1 MGRRCGR
8 GGAYINRS
16 ARAIRQTN
24 ITEEVQCTTYFTN
37 TRGNDFF
44 VAMAGRKG
52 RLELA
57 QITNK
62 KKSEK
67 IKWEDLLA
75 NATRELYGRSARTR
89 KTWITDRDKEAFL
102 QKLFSDAKNINPRRP
117 EEISKNIVDVNEKVY
132 LNHEKGQDETKGKDE
147 TEHKDKTKV
156 TIVNTVENTEGHNY
170 QQSTTS
176 GVEWGVDAKIGLQF
190 GLPAFGGVKPEIGGS
205 FKKTSLKTETFE
217 KKSENKVTQA
227 AHHEE
232 EVEIPAGSK
241 VTVNMTSYRVRYK
254 LDYTMEYKIAKSAK
268 IRISFQ
274 RYGFSLPCC
283 RNSGV
288 LTASQVMRDLP
299 GYREDEEF
307 VYFTQEGELRWIADR
322 MEVEKTVEP
331 L

>member
-8 GGAYINRS
+8 GGAYINRC
-16 ARAIRQTN
+16 ARVIRQTN
-24 ITEEVQCTTYFTN
+24 ITEEVQRTTYFTN

-147 TEHKDKTKV
+147 TERKDKTKV

-205 FKKTSLKTETFE
+205 FKKTRLKTETFE

-274 RYGFSLPCC
+274 QYGFSLPCC

>member
-1 MGRRCGR
+1 
-8 GGAYINRS
+8 
-16 ARAIRQTN
+16 
-24 ITEEVQCTTYFTN
+24 
-37 TRGNDFF
+37 
-44 VAMAGRKG
+44 MAGRKG

-57 QITNK
+57 QITDK

-147 TEHKDKTKV
+147 TERKDKTKV

-205 FKKTSLKTETFE
+205 FKKTRLKTETFE

-283 RNSGV
+283 INSGV
-288 LTASQVMRDLP
+288 LTASQVMRELP

>member
-8 GGAYINRS
+8 GGAYINRC

-24 ITEEVQCTTYFTN
+24 ITEEVQRTTYFTN
-37 TRGNDFF
+37 TSGNDFF

-89 KTWITDRDKEAFL
+89 KTWITDRDKETFL

>member
-1 MGRRCGR
+1 
-8 GGAYINRS
+8 
-16 ARAIRQTN
+16 
-24 ITEEVQCTTYFTN
+24 
-37 TRGNDFF
+37 
-44 VAMAGRKG
+44 MAGRKG

-57 QITNK
+57 QITDK

-67 IKWEDLLA
+67 IKWEDLLT

-147 TEHKDKTKV
+147 TERKDKTKV

-205 FKKTSLKTETFE
+205 FKKTRLKTETFE

-283 RNSGV
+283 INSGV
-288 LTASQVMRDLP
+288 LTASQVMRELP